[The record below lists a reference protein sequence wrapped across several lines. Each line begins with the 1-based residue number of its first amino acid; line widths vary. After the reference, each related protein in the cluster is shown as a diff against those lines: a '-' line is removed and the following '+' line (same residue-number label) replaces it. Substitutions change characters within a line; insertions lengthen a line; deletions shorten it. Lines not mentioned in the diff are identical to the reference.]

1 LSIGGKHFM
10 SASQRQ
16 ILADYLRPLRPLRP
30 LRMMRSLVQAATYF
44 TGEAAIPFFLAELL
58 PASLTTALCFVHD
71 SSWLAFPRIV
81 PLTTPSVVFNPSL
94 AICQAGGRFPSFQ
107 LLCVCPRLVS
117 FGWHDCLCSHYPTCF
132 KSGLPSALGG
142 GAAG

>member
-1 LSIGGKHFM
+1 M

-16 ILADYLRPLRPLRP
+16 IHADYLRPLRPLRP
-30 LRMMRSLVQAATYF
+30 LRMMRSLVQAATYLK
-44 TGEAAIPFFLAELL
+44 GKQPYPFSLREIL
-58 PASLTTALCFVHD
+58 PASFATAFCFVHD
-71 SSWLAFPRIV
+71 NSWLTFSRIV
-81 PLTTPSVVFNPSL
+81 PLTTPGVVFNPSL

-142 GAAG
+142 GATG

>member
-1 LSIGGKHFM
+1 M

-16 ILADYLRPLRPLRP
+16 ILTDYLRPLRPLRP

-58 PASLTTALCFVHD
+58 TTSLTTTFCFVHD
-71 SSWLAFPRIV
+71 SSWLAFSRIV
-81 PLTTPSVVFNPSL
+81 TLTTPGVVFNPSL
-94 AICQAGGRFPSFQ
+94 TICQARGRFSSFQ
-107 LLCVCPRLVS
+107 LLSACPRLVS
-117 FGWHDCLCSHYPTCF
+117 LGRNDCLCSHYPTCF

-142 GAAG
+142 GATG